1 MGINEWKKLLFRET
15 SLARHLTF
23 EGNAT
28 FSPKI
33 ILKKIIA
40 SL

>member
-1 MGINEWKKLLFRET
+1 MCINKWKQLFRET
-15 SLARHLTF
+15 SLARLLTF

-28 FSPKI
+28 FSGKVILEKI
-33 ILKKIIA
+33 VA